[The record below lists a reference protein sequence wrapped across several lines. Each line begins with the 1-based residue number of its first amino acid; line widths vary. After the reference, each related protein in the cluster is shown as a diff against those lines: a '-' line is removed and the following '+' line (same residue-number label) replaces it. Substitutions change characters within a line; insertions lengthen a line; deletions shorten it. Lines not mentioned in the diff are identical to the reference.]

1 MPRHP
6 DRRVLTQA
14 ECDKCRDAQMDY
26 TNLFVSCLGETADT
40 IDHCNHRKDNWFD
53 FRLCVSPAD
62 EEIET
67 LFGFR
72 LNGKIFAIGS
82 DVRAEAMKTHLN
94 LGSYVL
100 DEQRKAA
107 YDTMMDI
114 EFENEEL
121 LGDTQYIMDTIEAYG
136 QMDGEGRYAPFCS
149 MLTYCLEH
157 ELLDPM

>member
-1 MPRHP
+1 
-6 DRRVLTQA
+6 
-14 ECDKCRDAQMDY
+14 
-26 TNLFVSCLGETADT
+26 
-40 IDHCNHRKDNWFD
+40 
-53 FRLCVSPAD
+53 
-62 EEIET
+62 
-67 LFGFR
+67 
-72 LNGKIFAIGS
+72 
-82 DVRAEAMKTHLN
+82 MKTHLN